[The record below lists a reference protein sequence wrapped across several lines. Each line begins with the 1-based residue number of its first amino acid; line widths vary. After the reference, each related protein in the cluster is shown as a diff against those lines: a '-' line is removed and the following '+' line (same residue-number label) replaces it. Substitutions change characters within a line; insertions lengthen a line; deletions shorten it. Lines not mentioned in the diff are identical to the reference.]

1 MELHQDRQSPLM
13 MRCPL
18 GKWIQGAQ
26 LYPSP
31 TNTAKTEPFKAPSF
45 TSTSIS
51 AGCIHSWEISLKKE
65 ELHFFIFVFKQQH
78 VFPNEFGTQ
87 PPDMIRCPPPPP
99 TINNPFLPAYHLNG
113 PVCPAIA
120 DLTDRP
126 HSSELRWRCMK
137 GSRAA
142 PWLLEVKWLGK
153 DASLRRRSP
162 QREDVS
168 VSSCAS

>member
-1 MELHQDRQSPLM
+1 MGQWLVSLHLSIPIDITLTTYTRKSLLMTKRKQKVVLVVWGWTRSELLGMRYSNLSGRHVEKMELHQDRQSPLM

-87 PPDMIRCPPPPP
+87 PPDMIRCPRPPPH
-99 TINNPFLPAYHLNG
+99 Y
-113 PVCPAIA
+113 
-120 DLTDRP
+120 
-126 HSSELRWRCMK
+126 K
-137 GSRAA
+137 
-142 PWLLEVKWLGK
+142 
-153 DASLRRRSP
+153 
-162 QREDVS
+162 
-168 VSSCAS
+168 